1 MGRGGVFI
9 VLVERHHQR
18 RVPLDSGHTKP
29 NALRILVA
37 EKRCEVGFVGCNG
50 VGL

>member
-1 MGRGGVFI
+1 V
-9 VLVERHHQR
+9 VVERHHQR

-29 NALRILVA
+29 NALRILRA
-37 EKRCEVGFVGCNG
+37 KIRREVGFVGCNG